1 MLKWIESTGRNEEA
15 AIDAALS
22 QLGLERDAVTVE
34 LLERAKTG
42 FLGIGSV
49 PARVKVSY
57 YAPDDAAEPA
67 VTASEPMQP
76 APQKASVAPSQP
88 GADKPDEEIGKYIET
103 FIAGLLKH
111 MDAQA
116 EVQVEIDAERRY
128 QVVLLGKDLG
138 GLIGRRGETLD
149 AIQQLTG
156 YAVNRNRDTRVR
168 VFLDAEN
175 YRARREASLIRLA
188 NKTAEKAKHLR
199 REISLEP
206 MNAYERHIIHTAL
219 QDMPDIKTFSVG
231 TEPNRRTVVAF
242 ERAAYGIKNQQKA
255 E

>member
-15 AIDAALS
+15 AIEAALS

-57 YAPDDAAEPA
+57 EAADEAVKPA
-67 VTASEPMQP
+67 GTATASKPPRPSAQQAP
-76 APQKASVAPSQP
+76 AAPP
-88 GADKPDEEIGKYIET
+88 EREMGAGPDGDVETHIAT
-103 FIAGLLKH
+103 FIADLLTH
-111 MDAQA
+111 MGAQA
-116 EVQVEIDAERRY
+116 EVQVELDAEGRY

-149 AIQQLTG
+149 AIQQLTS
-156 YAVNRNRDTRVR
+156 YAVNRNRDKRVR

-188 NKTAEKAKHLR
+188 NKTAEKAAHLR
-199 REISLEP
+199 REITLEP

-219 QDMPDIKTFSVG
+219 QDMPGIKTFSVG
-231 TEPNRRTVVAF
+231 AEPNRRTVVAF
-242 ERAAYGIKNQQKA
+242 ERTTSGAKQ
-255 E
+255 